1 LKLNIEKELVKY
13 LSTEEKVKP
22 QDNKLITGPI
32 TKTLFFFAMPILLGN
47 VLQSLNGSVNSI
59 WVGKFLG
66 ENALAATS
74 NANIIMFFLLSTIF
88 GIGMAAT
95 ILIGQ
100 NIGAKN
106 ILKAKRVVGTSA
118 LFFVILSI
126 ILTALG
132 TVFTP
137 HILTWMHTPSA
148 VLPFALDYTR
158 IMFLG
163 IPFMFGLNYLMTVL
177 RGSGNSKTP
186 FYFLLLAVFLDIVLN
201 PLFIFGVGPF
211 PKMGI
216 AGSALSTVIAQFV
229 SLILLILF
237 LYKQKYFLRITS
249 EELALLRLDREILS
263 ALIKKGLPMG
273 LQMVVVSS
281 SGLALFNLVNRFGA
295 DTAAAYG
302 AATQL
307 SSYIQMP
314 ALALGA
320 AVTSITA
327 QNVGAGRWDRV
338 NRITLIGVIYN
349 ILMSGFAA
357 AMIYLFNRE
366 ALSLFLPT
374 GGKAIQIGLSINE
387 ITIWSF
393 VLFGVYQVV
402 SGVIRATG
410 SVIVPLSITFT
421 SLWVIRIPLAYY
433 LANQFGQNAFWWSIP
448 ASFSLAV
455 VITTFYYFLGNWK
468 KVKMI

>member
-1 LKLNIEKELVKY
+1 VSGEAIQE
-13 LSTEEKVKP
+13 
-22 QDNKLITGPI
+22 NKLISGPI
-32 TKTLFFFAMPILLGN
+32 AKTLFFFAMPVLLGN
-47 VLQSLNGSVNSI
+47 VLQSLNGSINSI

-100 NIGAKN
+100 SIGAKN
-106 ILKAKRVVGTSA
+106 VPQAKRVVGTSA
-118 LFFVILSI
+118 LFFVFLSI
-126 ILTALG
+126 LITAIG

-137 HILTWMHTPSA
+137 HILTWMNTPLE
-148 VLPFALDYTR
+148 VRPFALAYTR

-163 IPFMFGLNYLMTVL
+163 IPFMFGLNYIMTVL

-186 FYFLLLAVFLDIVLN
+186 FYFLLLSVFLDIVLN
-201 PLFIFGVGPF
+201 PILIFGMGPI

-216 AGSALSTVIAQFV
+216 SGSALSTVIAQII
-229 SLILLILF
+229 SLVLLVAF
-237 LYKQKYFLRITS
+237 LYRQKYFLRITR
-249 EELALLRLDREILS
+249 EELALVRLDREILS

-295 DTAAAYG
+295 ETAAAYG
-302 AATQL
+302 ASTQL

-320 AVTSITA
+320 AVSSITA

-338 NRITLIGVIYN
+338 HRTTMIGVMYN
-349 ILMSGFAA
+349 FIMSGVVAGIIF
-357 AMIYLFNRE
+357 IFSRQ
-366 ALSLFLPT
+366 ALSLFLPAT
-374 GGKAIQIGLSINE
+374 GKAIEIGIYINAV
-387 ITIWSF
+387 TIWSF
-393 VLFGVYQVV
+393 VLFGVYLVV
-402 SGVIRATG
+402 AGVIRSTG
-410 SVIVPLSITFT
+410 SVMVPLLITFIT
-421 SLWVIRIPLAYY
+421 LWIIRIPLAYY
-433 LANQFGQNAFWWSIP
+433 LANTYGEDALWWSFP

-455 VITTFYYFLGNWK
+455 IITFFYYFFGNWK
-468 KVKMI
+468 KAKMI

>member
-1 LKLNIEKELVKY
+1 MVNG
-13 LSTEEKVKP
+13 EEKVIH
-22 QDNKLITGPI
+22 DNKLISGPI
-32 TKTLFFFAMPILLGN
+32 AKTLFFFAMPVLLGN
-47 VLQSLNGSVNSI
+47 VLQSLNGSINSI

-100 NIGAKN
+100 SIGAKN
-106 ILKAKRVVGTSA
+106 VPQAKRVVGTSA
-118 LFFVILSI
+118 LFFVGLSI
-126 ILTALG
+126 IITAIG
-132 TVFTP
+132 AVFTP
-137 HILTWMHTPSA
+137 HILTWMNTPLE
-148 VLPFALDYTR
+148 VMPFALAYTR

-163 IPFMFGLNYLMTVL
+163 IPFMFGLNFIMTVL

-186 FYFLLLAVFLDIVLN
+186 FYFLLLSVFLDIVLN
-201 PLFIFGVGPF
+201 PILIFGMGPI

-216 AGSALSTVIAQFV
+216 SGSALSTVIAQII
-229 SLILLILF
+229 SLVLLVAF
-237 LYKQKYFLRITS
+237 LYRQQYFLRITR
-249 EELALLRLDREILS
+249 EELALIRLDREILS

-295 DTAAAYG
+295 ETAAAYG

-314 ALALGA
+314 AMALGA
-320 AVTSITA
+320 AVSSITA

-338 NRITLIGVIYN
+338 HRTTMIGVMYN
-349 ILMSGFAA
+349 FIMSGVVAGIILIFS
-357 AMIYLFNRE
+357 RQ
-366 ALSLFLPT
+366 ALSLFLPAN
-374 GGKAIQIGLSINE
+374 GKAIEIGIYINAV
-387 ITIWSF
+387 TIWSF
-393 VLFGVYQVV
+393 VLFGVYLVV
-402 SGVIRATG
+402 SGVIRSTG
-410 SVIVPLSITFT
+410 SVMVPLLVTFI

-433 LANQFGQNAFWWSIP
+433 LANQYGQDALWWSFP

-455 VITTFYYFLGNWK
+455 IITFFYYFFGNWK
-468 KVKMI
+468 KAKMI

>member
-1 LKLNIEKELVKY
+1 MKKTDQRV
-13 LSTEEKVKP
+13 SCVSGDTKVIH
-22 QDNKLITGPI
+22 DDKLISGPI
-32 TKTLFFFAMPILLGN
+32 AKTLFFFAMPVLLGN
-47 VLQSLNGSVNSI
+47 VLQSLNGSINSV

-74 NANIIMFFLLSTIF
+74 NANIIMFFLISTIF

-100 NIGAKN
+100 SIGAKN
-106 ILKAKRVVGTSA
+106 VAQAKRVVGTSA
-118 LFFVILSI
+118 LFFVFLSI
-126 ILTALG
+126 IITAIG

-137 HILTWMHTPSA
+137 HILTWMNTPLE
-148 VLPFALDYTR
+148 VRPFALAYTR

-163 IPFMFGLNYLMTVL
+163 IPFMFGLNYIMTVL

-186 FYFLLLAVFLDIVLN
+186 FYFLLLSVFLDIVLN
-201 PLFIFGVGPF
+201 PIFIFGIGPI

-216 AGSALSTVIAQFV
+216 SGSALSTVIAQII
-229 SLILLILF
+229 SLVLLVAF
-237 LYKQKYFLRITS
+237 LYREKYFLRITR
-249 EELALLRLDREILS
+249 EELALVRLDREILT

-314 ALALGA
+314 AMALGA
-320 AVTSITA
+320 AVSSITA

-338 NRITLIGVIYN
+338 HRTTMIGVLYN
-349 ILMSGFAA
+349 FIMSGVVAGIIF
-357 AMIYLFNRE
+357 IYSRQ
-366 ALSLFLPT
+366 ALSLFLPAN
-374 GGKAIQIGLSINE
+374 GRAIEIGIYINKV
-387 ITIWSF
+387 TIWSF
-393 VLFGVYQVV
+393 VLFGVYLVV
-402 SGVIRATG
+402 SGVIRSTG
-410 SVIVPLSITFT
+410 SVMVPLLVTFIT
-421 SLWVIRIPLAYY
+421 LWVIRIPLAYY
-433 LANQFGQNAFWWSIP
+433 LANRYGQDALWWSFP

-455 VITTFYYFLGNWK
+455 IITFFYYFFGNWK
-468 KVKMI
+468 KAKMI

>member
-1 LKLNIEKELVKY
+1 
-13 LSTEEKVKP
+13 
-22 QDNKLITGPI
+22 
-32 TKTLFFFAMPILLGN
+32 
-47 VLQSLNGSVNSI
+47 
-59 WVGKFLG
+59 
-66 ENALAATS
+66 
-74 NANIIMFFLLSTIF
+74 
-88 GIGMAAT
+88 
-95 ILIGQ
+95 
-100 NIGAKN
+100 
-106 ILKAKRVVGTSA
+106 
-118 LFFVILSI
+118 
-126 ILTALG
+126 
-132 TVFTP
+132 
-137 HILTWMHTPSA
+137 
-148 VLPFALDYTR
+148 
-158 IMFLG
+158 MFLG

-186 FYFLLLAVFLDIVLN
+186 FYFLLLAVFLDIGLN
-201 PLFIFGVGPF
+201 PLFIFGIGPF
-211 PKMGI
+211 PEMGI

-229 SLILLILF
+229 SLVLLILF

-249 EELALLRLDREILS
+249 EELALLRIDREILS

-273 LQMVVVSS
+273 LQMVVVTS

-320 AVTSITA
+320 AVSSFTA

-338 NRITLIGVIYN
+338 HRTALIGVIYN
-349 ILMSGFAA
+349 FLMSGFVAG
-357 AMIYLFNRE
+357 MIYLFNRE
-366 ALSLFLPT
+366 ALSLFLPA

-402 SGVIRATG
+402 AGVIRATG

-421 SLWVIRIPLAYY
+421 ALWVIRIPLAYY
-433 LANQFGQNAFWWSIP
+433 LASHYGQDAFWWSIP

-455 VITTFYYFLGNWK
+455 IITTFYYFLGNWK
-468 KVKMI
+468 KAKMI

>member
-1 LKLNIEKELVKY
+1 VIFVGGE
-13 LSTEEKVKP
+13 TKVIH
-22 QDNKLITGPI
+22 DNKLISGPI
-32 TKTLFFFAMPILLGN
+32 AKTLFFFAMPVLLGN

-100 NIGAKN
+100 SLGAKN
-106 ILKAKRVVGTSA
+106 VPQAKRIVGTSA
-118 LFFVILSI
+118 LFFVFLSI
-126 ILTALG
+126 LLTAIG
-132 TVFTP
+132 AVFTP
-137 HILTWMHTPSA
+137 HILTWMNTP
-148 VLPFALDYTR
+148 VEVMPFALAYTR

-163 IPFMFGLNYLMTVL
+163 IPFMFGLNYIMTVL

-201 PLFIFGVGPF
+201 PILIFGLGPI

-216 AGSALSTVIAQFV
+216 SGSALSTVIAQII
-229 SLILLILF
+229 SLVLLLVF
-237 LYKQKYFLRITS
+237 LYRQQYFLRITR
-249 EELALLRLDREILS
+249 EELNLLRLDREILTS
-263 ALIKKGLPMG
+263 LIKKGLPMG

-314 ALALGA
+314 AMALGA
-320 AVTSITA
+320 AVSSITA

-338 NRITLIGVIYN
+338 HRTTMIGVVYN
-349 ILMSGFAA
+349 FIMSGVVAGIIF
-357 AMIYLFNRE
+357 IFSRQ
-366 ALSLFLPT
+366 ALSLFLPA
-374 GGKAIQIGLSINE
+374 GGRAIEIGIYINE
-387 ITIWSF
+387 VTIWSF
-393 VLFGVYQVV
+393 VLFGVYLVV
-402 SGVIRATG
+402 SGVIRSTG
-410 SVIVPLSITFT
+410 SVMVPLLITFIT
-421 SLWVIRIPLAYY
+421 LWLIRIPLAYY
-433 LANQFGQNAFWWSIP
+433 LANHYGQDALWWCFP
-448 ASFSLAV
+448 ASFTLAV
-455 VITTFYYFLGNWK
+455 LITFIYYFFGNWK
-468 KVKMI
+468 KARMI